1 MEKICFLVCQYGKEV
16 NGGAE
21 YHCRMLAE
29 RLVDD
34 YEVDVL
40 TSKTINYSTFEPYYT
55 NEKESLNG
63 VNILRFDCEPYNADV
78 HQNWRKKTKF
88 SRKIRRNLYRLGI
101 LETLSNIIPKWDL
114 GIENEEKLMK
124 SHGFYSTSLLSY
136 LESHQKDYKAIICFT
151 YLYPHTVF
159 GSRVAPN
166 KTILIPTV
174 HNDSDIFRSIQT
186 HVFTE
191 VKHIGFNT
199 IEERDFSY
207 KIFGNKMSN
216 NSIIAVGVETDTE
229 HEIPFQ
235 QLKEKFHLS
244 ENYIHY
250 FGRVCVS
257 KMEKLIPW
265 FINYKSK
272 YPSDLKLVLT
282 GRLFQEKIVH
292 PDIIYTGF
300 VTDEEKIG
308 LIKNSRLIINPSKNE
323 SLSLL
328 LLEAMNLGKTVLV
341 NAKSDVMK
349 AHAIRSDF
357 AAEYYT
363 NETDFQ
369 NKIQKYISHPNL
381 IALNKS
387 KAMAYVEENYNWQL
401 IINRLKNLIS
411 SI

>member
-114 GIENEEKLMK
+114 GIENEEKLFQT
-124 SHGFYSTSLLSY
+124 HGFYSVKLLKY
-136 LESHQKDYKAIICFT
+136 LEEHKDDYKAIILFS
-151 YLYPHTVF
+151 YVYPHTVF
-159 GSRVAPN
+159 GARIAPH
-166 KTILIPTV
+166 KTLLIPTV
-174 HNDSDIFRSIQT
+174 HNEGDVFRSVHT
-186 HVFTE
+186 HVFTS

-199 IEERDFSY
+199 EEEKHLTQR
-207 KIFGNKMSN
+207 IFGKNISP
-216 NSIIAVGVETDTE
+216 NSILAVGVETEFETE
-229 HEIPFQ
+229 ISKDFLE
-235 QLKEKFHLS
+235 EKFQIPDK
-244 ENYIHY
+244 YIHY
-250 FGRVCVS
+250 FGRVCGS
-257 KMEKLIPW
+257 KMDKLIPW
-265 FINYKSK
+265 FISYKK
-272 YPSDLKLVLT
+272 KHPSNLKLVLT
-282 GRLFQEKIVH
+282 GRLFQERIEH
-292 PDIIYTGF
+292 PDIVFTGF
-300 VTDEEKIG
+300 VTDEEKIS
-308 LIKNSRLIINPSKNE
+308 LIKNATLIVNPSKNE

-341 NAKSDVMK
+341 NGKSDVLVG
-349 AHAIRSDF
+349 HAKKSGHATEAYFNENDF
-357 AAEYYT
+357 H
-363 NETDFQ
+363 
-369 NKIQKYISHPNL
+369 QKVHKYFSNPDL
-381 IALNKS
+381 LEKNKS
-387 KAMAYVEENYNWQL
+387 KAKEYVQNHYSWPL
-401 IINRLKNLIS
+401 IMERLKNLLKS
-411 SI
+411 M